1 MNKSEL
7 IDHMAESA
15 GISKTEAT
23 KALDAFTSGITA
35 TLKGGDSVTLVG
47 FGTFSVS
54 DRSARNGRNPQT
66 GETIKIA
73 ARRVPRFKAG
83 KGFSGEV
90 AGDAKKPAA
99 AATKKPA
106 AAKAAA
112 PAAAKAA
119 PAAKKPAAPK
129 KK

>member
-7 IDHMAESA
+7 IDHMAEGA
-15 GISKTEAT
+15 GINKAQAAA
-23 KALDAFTSGITA
+23 ALDAFTTGITA

-83 KGFSGEV
+83 KGFSSEV
-90 AGDAKKPAA
+90 GGIAEKKAA
-99 AATKKPA
+99 PK
-106 AAKAAA
+106 KAAA
-112 PAAAKAA
+112 GAAKAA
-119 PAAKKPAAPK
+119 PAAAKKAAPAK

>member
-1 MNKSEL
+1 MNKTEL

-15 GISKTEAT
+15 SIT
-23 KALDAFTSGITA
+23 KAQASAALDAFTSGITS

-83 KGFSGEV
+83 KGFSTEV

-99 AATKKPA
+99 AKKA
-106 AAKAAA
+106 APAKAAG
-112 PAAAKAA
+112 AAKAA
-119 PAAKKPAAPK
+119 PAAAKKPAAPK